1 MPSHKIEVSSNGLD
15 RRWRRK
21 TITYEE
27 QTVLAN
33 IQVTFAFETTH
44 TSPDNSCH
52 LRDVHTCAE
61 KNFATSLDQLRTGIS
76 PPISPSVSSIWLLLR
91 HLEHPCSLQSKSQRS
106 FDPQMPYFNKV
117 YDGLRLLLT
126 AISRG
131 GGGVYEV
138 EGSLEF
144 ALEDLT
150 MVVMAMDLAFGVEG
164 WVESSW
170 EGRR

>member
-1 MPSHKIEVSSNGLD
+1 
-15 RRWRRK
+15 
-21 TITYEE
+21 
-27 QTVLAN
+27 
-33 IQVTFAFETTH
+33 
-44 TSPDNSCH
+44 
-52 LRDVHTCAE
+52 
-61 KNFATSLDQLRTGIS
+61 
-76 PPISPSVSSIWLLLR
+76 
-91 HLEHPCSLQSKSQRS
+91 
-106 FDPQMPYFNKV
+106 MPYFNKV